1 MLLLFVPKNILQIL
15 SIDQACYVSGMIV
28 GSIPGTDWK
37 KTRLILYWLPEYV
50 KNLSKRC

>member
-28 GSIPGTDWK
+28 GSIPGTDRK
-37 KTRLILYWLPEYV
+37 KPPVNIVLIA
-50 KNLSKRC
+50 RIC